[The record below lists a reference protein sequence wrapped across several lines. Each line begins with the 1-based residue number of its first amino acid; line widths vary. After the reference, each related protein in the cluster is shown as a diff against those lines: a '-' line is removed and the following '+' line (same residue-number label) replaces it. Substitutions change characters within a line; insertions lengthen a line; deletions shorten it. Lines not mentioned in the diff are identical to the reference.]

1 MAYFFSKSDAD
12 LQIPEHVHVKA
23 IETLKSKISIVESH
37 KLLEVG
43 EHKTK
48 N

>member
-1 MAYFFSKSDAD
+1 MAYFFSKGDAD
-12 LQIPEHVHVKA
+12 LQTPEHVHVKA
-23 IETLKSKISIVESH
+23 IETLKSKTSIIESH

-43 EHKTK
+43 EPKTK